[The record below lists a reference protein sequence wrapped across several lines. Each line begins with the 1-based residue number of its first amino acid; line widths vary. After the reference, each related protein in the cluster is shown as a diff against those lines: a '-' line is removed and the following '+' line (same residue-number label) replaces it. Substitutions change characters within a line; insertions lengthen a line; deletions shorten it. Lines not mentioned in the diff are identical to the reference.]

1 MEVAST
7 EIRLDILTHQIAL
20 HVHAN
25 AEEGDKQRGLI
36 SADEEARHTFGRPA
50 HAINA
55 AVADVGAR
63 ELRLGEIGAAQ
74 VASAEYGA
82 GEIGCIEVGFG
93 EIAVLE
99 DAPLQACH
107 AQQDEAELALLKQD
121 TVPLRL
127 IAGRAREPCGYDLY
141 AF

>member
-1 MEVAST
+1 MEVASA

-36 SADEEARHTFGRPA
+36 SADEKTGHTFGRAA
-50 HAINA
+50 HSIDT

-63 ELRLGEIGAAQ
+63 ELRVGKIGAAQ
-74 VASAEYGA
+74 VAFAEYGA
-82 GEIGCIEVGFG
+82 GEIGCIEVGFC

-99 DAPLQACH
+99 DAVLQASH
-107 AQQDEAELALLKQD
+107 AQQDEVELGLLKQD